1 MDQGTGRRSGRST
14 AKVMLI
20 DDDRSLHAYMRRI
33 MKEAGYEF
41 CGAMDGLSGLEML
54 VAEKPDLLLLDVMMP
69 GMNGFEVCRTM
80 RESGRRIPV
89 IFLSA
94 KGDIVDKSI
103 GFKAG
108 GDDYLVK
115 PFDNSELLLRIE
127 AHLRRHKGD
136 LAFARASA
144 QNGYTTVGD
153 LSISFGKY
161 LVEKNGRALDL
172 TSKEFEI
179 LALLAAN
186 PGQVY
191 TRQQIYEH
199 IWGEG
204 AVVDANSI
212 TVFIRRIREKIEDK
226 ASQPAYVLTV
236 WGVGYKFAADFG
248 SAR

>member
-1 MDQGTGRRSGRST
+1 MDQGTARRGGRSA

-54 VAEKPDLLLLDVMMP
+54 AAEKPDLLLLDVMMP

-103 GFKAG
+103 GFNAG
-108 GDDYLVK
+108 GDDYVVK
-115 PFDNSELLLRIE
+115 PFSSDELLLRVQ
-127 AHLRRHKGD
+127 AHLRRHRDD
-136 LAFARASA
+136 LAFARAVSREGSRVTGELEILFNQYEA
-144 QNGYTTVGD
+144 RLRGEPVP
-153 LSISFGKY
+153 
-161 LVEKNGRALDL
+161 L
-172 TSKEFEI
+172 TAKEFEI

-186 PGQVY
+186 PGQVF
-191 TRQQIYEH
+191 TRAQIYEH
-199 IWGEG
+199 IWGEDSS
-204 AVVDANSI
+204 VDESTI
-212 TVFIRRIREKIEDK
+212 TVFMRKIREKIEDNP
-226 ASQPAYVLTV
+226 SQPRYLLTV
-236 WGVGYKFAADFG
+236 WRVGYKFAEQVG
-248 SAR
+248 

>member
-1 MDQGTGRRSGRST
+1 MD
-14 AKVMLI
+14 KIMLI
-20 DDDRSLHAYMRRI
+20 DDDPSLQLALRHLI
-33 MKEAGYEF
+33 TEAGYDFSCAGNGRE
-41 CGAMDGLSGLEML
+41 GLALID
-54 VAEKPDLLLLDVMMP
+54 AERPDLLLLDVMMP
-69 GMNGFEVCRTM
+69 GMNGYDVCIAL
-80 RESGRRIPV
+80 RERGHRIPI

-136 LAFARASA
+136 LAFARATA
-144 QNGYTTVGD
+144 QNGFTTVGD

-161 LVEKNGRALDL
+161 SVEKNGKKLDL

-204 AVVDANSI
+204 AVVDTNSI
-212 TVFIRRIREKIEDK
+212 TVFIRRIREKIEDN
-226 ASQPAYVLTV
+226 ASQPKYLLTV
-236 WGVGYKFAADFG
+236 WGVGYKFAE
-248 SAR
+248 

>member
-1 MDQGTGRRSGRST
+1 MD
-14 AKVMLI
+14 KILLI
-20 DDDRSLHAYMRRI
+20 DDDPSLQLALRHLVT
-33 MKEAGYEF
+33 EAGYAF
-41 CGAMDGLSGLEML
+41 CCAGNGHEGLEL
-54 VAEKPDLLLLDVMMP
+54 IDAERPDLVLLDVMMP
-69 GMNGFEVCRTM
+69 GMNGYDVCTAL
-80 RESGRRIPV
+80 RERGQRVPIV
-89 IFLSA
+89 FLSA

-212 TVFIRRIREKIEDK
+212 TVFIRRIREKIEDN
-226 ASQPAYVLTV
+226 ASQPKYLLTV
-236 WGVGYKFAADFG
+236 WGVGYKFAE
-248 SAR
+248 

>member
-1 MDQGTGRRSGRST
+1 
-14 AKVMLI
+14 MLI
-20 DDDRSLHAYMRRI
+20 DDDPSLQLALRHLI
-33 MKEAGYEF
+33 TEAGYEF
-41 CGAMDGLSGLEML
+41 SCAGDGRKGLALIE
-54 VAEKPDLLLLDVMMP
+54 AEHPDLVLLDVMMP
-69 GMNGFEVCRTM
+69 GMNGYDVCTAL
-80 RESGRRIPV
+80 RERGQRVPV

-161 LVEKNGRALDL
+161 LVEKRGQALDL

-186 PGQVY
+186 PGQVF

-199 IWGEG
+199 IWGAES
-204 AVVDANSI
+204 VVDANSI
-212 TVFIRRIREKIEDK
+212 TVFIRRIREKIED
-226 ASQPAYVLTV
+226 
-236 WGVGYKFAADFG
+236 
-248 SAR
+248 

>member
-1 MDQGTGRRSGRST
+1 MAKHDKILLVEDEKTMLKIVADMLRREGYDVVTASDGKTGIKIFKSE
-14 AKVMLI
+14 
-20 DDDRSLHAYMRRI
+20 H
-33 MKEAGYEF
+33 
-41 CGAMDGLSGLEML
+41 
-54 VAEKPDLLLLDVMMP
+54 PDLVIADVMMP
-69 GMNGFEVCRTM
+69 GMNGYDVCTAL
-80 RESGRRIPV
+80 RERGQRVPIV
-89 IFLSA
+89 FLSA

-186 PGQVY
+186 PGQVH

-204 AVVDANSI
+204 AVVDASSI
-212 TVFIRRIREKIEDK
+212 TVFIRRIREKIEDN
-226 ASQPAYVLTV
+226 ASQPKYLLTV
-236 WGVGYKFAADFG
+236 WGVGYKFAE
-248 SAR
+248 

>member
-1 MDQGTGRRSGRST
+1 M

-20 DDDRSLHAYMRRI
+20 DDDESMQVLVEQIARRGNYDFCC
-33 MKEAGYEF
+33 AGN
-41 CGAMDGLSGLEML
+41 GQDGLEML
-54 VAEKPDLLLLDVMMP
+54 RAEHPDFLILDVMLP
-69 GMNGFEVCRTM
+69 DTNGFEICETLRA
-80 RESGRRIPV
+80 EGRKIP
-89 IFLSA
+89 IMFLTA

-144 QNGYTTVGD
+144 QNGHTDVGD

-186 PGQVY
+186 PGKVF

-199 IWGEG
+199 IWGTES
-204 AVVDANSI
+204 VVDANSI
-212 TVFIRRIREKIEDK
+212 TVFIRRIREKIEDN
-226 ASQPAYVLTV
+226 ASQPKYLLTV
-236 WGVGYKFAADFG
+236 WGVGYKFAE
-248 SAR
+248 

>member
-1 MDQGTGRRSGRST
+1 MEKKEINHVLIVEDDKEIREGVEIYLRSQ
-14 AKVMLI
+14 
-20 DDDRSLHAYMRRI
+20 
-33 MKEAGYEF
+33 GYEVF
-41 CGAMDGLSGLEML
+41 QAADGIEGLA
-54 VAEKPDLLLLDVMMP
+54 VVEKEEIHLAIVDVMMP
-69 GMNGFEVCRTM
+69 RMDGIQMTIKL
-80 RESGRRIPV
+80 REKHDFPV

-161 LVEKNGRALDL
+161 LVAKNGRALDL

-212 TVFIRRIREKIEDK
+212 TVFIRRIREKIEDN
-226 ASQPAYVLTV
+226 ASQPKYLLTV
-236 WGVGYKFAADFG
+236 WGVGYKFAE
-248 SAR
+248 